1 VEACPI
7 IPTWEAIMNLLM
19 QWNENVLV
27 RDMSDDGTMPETKE
41 CRETT
46 MRYLAGKGV
55 TDISGNWMLSL
66 DSPDVVCEQIGLVGS
81 VSFVATA
88 TFNPSIDKMQTD
100 SLGRPAF
107 VMTGETHSGG
117 NVTLYVRS
125 YDCRCEHLGDVPFDY
140 HVAIS
145 YDFVTAGAQPTG

>member
-1 VEACPI
+1 
-7 IPTWEAIMNLLM
+7 MNLLM

-27 RDMSDDGTMPETKE
+27 RQMSEDGTKPEVKD

-46 MRYLAGKGV
+46 VRYLAGSGI
-55 TDISGNWMLSL
+55 TDAGGNWALKL
-66 DSPDVVCEQIGLVGS
+66 DYPDVVCEQIGLVGS

-88 TFNPSIDKMQTD
+88 TFNPIIDEPQTD
-100 SLGRPAF
+100 SLERPAF

-117 NVTLYVRS
+117 YVTLYVRS
-125 YDCRCEHLGDVPFDY
+125 YDCSCQRLGDVPFDY

>member
-1 VEACPI
+1 MGA
-7 IPTWEAIMNLLM
+7 LM

-27 RDMSDDGTMPETKE
+27 RQMSDDGTEPKTKD

-46 MRYLAGKGV
+46 VRYLAGSGV
-55 TDISGNWMLSL
+55 TDGGGSWTLPL
-66 DSPDVVCEQIGLVGS
+66 DYPDVVCEQIGLVGD

-88 TFNPSIDKMQTD
+88 TFNPIIDQASTD
-100 SLGRPAF
+100 ALERPAF
-107 VMTGETHSGG
+107 VMTGEIHSGG
-117 NVTLYVRS
+117 NVRLFVRS
-125 YDCRCEHLGDVPFDY
+125 FDCRCEPLPSVPFDY